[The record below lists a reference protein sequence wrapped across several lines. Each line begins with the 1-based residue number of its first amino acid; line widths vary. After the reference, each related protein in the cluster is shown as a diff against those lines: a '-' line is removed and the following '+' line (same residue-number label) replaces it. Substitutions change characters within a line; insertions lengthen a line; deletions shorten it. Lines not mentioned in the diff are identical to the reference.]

1 MSAGAPVWK
10 IAAVWLSRL
19 AAGIAFV
26 VSGWAKAVDPRGFV
40 YKLHE
45 YLTVWNLDGIVN
57 TDILAIVA
65 VTLSAFEFVVGI
77 LLVTGSLRRSAP
89 VAGLLMMFVM
99 LPLTAYIAI
108 ADPVSDCGCFGDLIV
123 FGNTET
129 FLKNII
135 ITAAL
140 IMALVWHKAAS
151 PIYRPGLQWLVIVLA
166 GIYAL
171 TVSVI
176 GWQLQPVVDFRP
188 YGPGHALL
196 AEENE
201 SAAPGYV
208 YSKNGEKREFSLDEL
223 PDSTWT
229 FVEVAEGHNTESES
243 LAVFD
248 GDTEITEELFTP
260 DEAGTPMLLIVVT
273 EPSVD
278 NLVRSRL
285 ANELAGYASDNDIS
299 VVGLVALSG
308 EALQQWIEMARPIY
322 DIYSAS
328 DTSLKQLVRG
338 EQGLLLLDADRRVV
352 WKRNLATID
361 PDILENEDPLNS
373 IFRVDD
379 GRVAFWLSIF
389 FVAGL
394 ILLYCLSALTK
405 ITIRPKRKKQV
416 E

>member
-1 MSAGAPVWK
+1 
-10 IAAVWLSRL
+10 
-19 AAGIAFV
+19 
-26 VSGWAKAVDPRGFV
+26 
-40 YKLHE
+40 
-45 YLTVWNLDGIVN
+45 
-57 TDILAIVA
+57 
-65 VTLSAFEFVVGI
+65 
-77 LLVTGSLRRSAP
+77 
-89 VAGLLMMFVM
+89 
-99 LPLTAYIAI
+99 
-108 ADPVSDCGCFGDLIV
+108 
-123 FGNTET
+123 
-129 FLKNII
+129 
-135 ITAAL
+135 
-140 IMALVWHKAAS
+140 
-151 PIYRPGLQWLVIVLA
+151 
-166 GIYAL
+166 
-171 TVSVI
+171 
-176 GWQLQPVVDFRP
+176 
-188 YGPGHALL
+188 
-196 AEENE
+196 
-201 SAAPGYV
+201 
-208 YSKNGEKREFSLDEL
+208 
-223 PDSTWT
+223 
-229 FVEVAEGHNTESES
+229 
-243 LAVFD
+243 
-248 GDTEITEELFTP
+248 
-260 DEAGTPMLLIVVT
+260 MLLIVVT

-394 ILLYCLSALTK
+394 ILLYCISALTK